1 MASSASTT
9 SGDDEGPSA
18 PPRDPSDGV
27 APPQAHAEWAASM
40 QAYYAAGGQPYA
52 WHAAQVRTAAMPP
65 FLVCLFVRVAR
76 VWDGAV
82 RD

>member
-52 WHAAQVRTAAMPP
+52 WHAAQVRTTRPP
-65 FLVCLFVRVAR
+65 FLVCLFVRVACVR
-76 VWDGAV
+76 LDGAV